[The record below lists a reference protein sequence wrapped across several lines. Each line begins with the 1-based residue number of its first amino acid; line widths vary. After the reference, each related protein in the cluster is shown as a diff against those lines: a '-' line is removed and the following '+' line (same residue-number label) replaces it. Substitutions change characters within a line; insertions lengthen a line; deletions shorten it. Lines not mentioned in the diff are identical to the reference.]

1 MFCKLQ
7 RNEEFRFSIQGIGTA
22 AIAVCFRAGT
32 ESVFMDST
40 SFSVPLRS
48 LSLSPFLSLPLSLY
62 IYLSLSLR
70 LSVSLSL
77 LHALALL
84 PPLGRVEVLSPGVGA
99 ALDSDGLDSRA
110 AFLMWIAFQV
120 LQGGISGAQAARP
133 LCSCSDPGGYHCL
146 E

>member
-48 LSLSPFLSLPLSLY
+48 
-62 IYLSLSLR
+62 LSLSLR